1 MREEASR
8 IDAQIFYKLF
18 KEISTGDYAQED
30 PLVSKES
37 VKEFKAAM
45 SETADANDLSYC
57 LKHLFP
63 ELYVRPHRPINRKS
77 GHAKDHI
84 DVAAVLRGDEE
95 RIVVL
100 LGDKKIDTDPIGS
113 GRAQLHR
120 WVSVRVGKIF
130 LL

>member
-30 PLVSKES
+30 PLVSEES
-37 VKEFKAAM
+37 VKQLKAAM
-45 SETADANDLSYC
+45 SETADANKLFLCLSRI
-57 LKHLFP
+57 LP
-63 ELYVRPHRPINRKS
+63 ELQIYHQRRIKRKS

-84 DVAAVLRGDEE
+84 DVAAVLKDDQDEMKD

-100 LGDKKIDTDPIGS
+100 LGKHKTDPKRKFS
-113 GRAQLHR
+113 AQVQLHR
-120 WVSVRVGKIF
+120 WV
-130 LL
+130 